1 MRRAPGLGP
10 AAVLRAASRAMSLR
24 SGLGPAVSAA
34 ALLLLLRLGVLVSR
48 VVLPVVLSA
57 PVFLPWATQ
66 DMYRSTEFLFN
77 QIFPNRISILCFDF
91 FLWTARIVA
100 PRYSSWCKVILYA
113 IFLYVFCYFPNV
125 KIRVRGKQGSTLL
138 IAFCPTSIAHAIN
151 SGAHQ
156 EYVKVTLRDQH
167 VNPMPI

>member
-1 MRRAPGLGP
+1 MQSVFIIFYFLVIHKPWNTGRQMHRST
-10 AAVLRAASRAMSLR
+10 ASL
-24 SGLGPAVSAA
+24 SGLIFRN
-34 ALLLLLRLGVLVSR
+34 LIFN
-48 VVLPVVLSA
+48 LS
-57 PVFLPWATQ
+57 
-66 DMYRSTEFLFN
+66 SN
-77 QIFPNRISILCFDF
+77 S

-100 PRYSSWCKVILYA
+100 PRYSSWCKVFLYA

-156 EYVKVTLRDQH
+156 EYVKVTLRQQH
-167 VNPMPI
+167 LHPMPI

>member
-1 MRRAPGLGP
+1 MH
-10 AAVLRAASRAMSLR
+10 R
-24 SGLGPAVSAA
+24 ST
-34 ALLLLLRLGVLVSR
+34 
-48 VVLPVVLSA
+48 
-57 PVFLPWATQ
+57 VFLSSLIFP
-66 DMYRSTEFLFN
+66 N
-77 QIFPNRISILCFDF
+77 QIFNLSYNY

-100 PRYSSWCKVILYA
+100 PRYSSRCKVFLYA

-125 KIRVRGKQGSTLL
+125 KIRVRGKQVSTLL